1 MTNKYL
7 SLDEALLKMQQY
19 CAYQE
24 RCQDEVRSKLIELG
38 VYGVELENV
47 IADLISENFLN
58 EERFAKAFAGG
69 KFRIK
74 HWGRV
79 KIVQELKL
87 KKISEYCIRKALES
101 EINEADYKA
110 TLLEVLNKK
119 SNLLSESDKFKKN
132 QKLALYAMGRGFE
145 IELIWDCLNNF
156 SSE

>member
-1 MTNKYL
+1 MTKKYL
-7 SLDEALLKMQQY
+7 SQDEALLKMQQY

-24 RCQDEVRSKLIELG
+24 RCQNEVRSKLIELG
-38 VYGVELENV
+38 VYGEVLENV

-79 KIVQELKL
+79 KIIQELKA
-87 KKISEYCIRKALES
+87 KKISDYCIRKALES
-101 EINEADYKA
+101 ETNEEDYRA

-119 SNLLSESDKFKKN
+119 SNLLSETDKFKKN
-132 QKLALYAMGRGFE
+132 QKLACYAMSRGFE